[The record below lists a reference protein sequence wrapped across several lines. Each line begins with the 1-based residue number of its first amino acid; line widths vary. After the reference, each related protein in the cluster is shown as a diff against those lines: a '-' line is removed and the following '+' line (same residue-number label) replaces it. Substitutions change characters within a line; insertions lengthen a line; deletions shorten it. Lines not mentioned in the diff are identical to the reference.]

1 MVAAATVAP
10 KEKTLLPATASP
22 FVPSSKKVWVDEPP
36 IWLRSPVTVIP
47 VLVGFAPGVTVTV
60 RSVLTPART
69 EAGVAAPTPVGSV
82 GVGGAPQT
90 NAEVAE
96 LRGAGGESAVK
107 SAALSSVSVQPLPA
121 LTAEVVA
128 LRVGA
133 AAVPSK
139 KVAFP

>member
-1 MVAAATVAP
+1 M
-10 KEKTLLPATASP
+10 
-22 FVPSSKKVWVDEPP
+22 
-36 IWLRSPVTVIP
+36 
-47 VLVGFAPGVTVTV
+47 TVTV
-60 RSVLTPART
+60 RSALKPTGT
-69 EAGVAAPTPVGSV
+69 EDGLAAPTPVGSV
-82 GVGGAPQT
+82 GVSGAPQT

-96 LRGAGGESAVK
+96 LRGAGGVSALK